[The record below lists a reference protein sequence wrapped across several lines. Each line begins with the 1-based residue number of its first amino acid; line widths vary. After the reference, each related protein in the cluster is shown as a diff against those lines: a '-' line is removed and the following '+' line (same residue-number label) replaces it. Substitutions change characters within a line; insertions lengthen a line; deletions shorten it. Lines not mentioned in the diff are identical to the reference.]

1 MSKKTQK
8 YEPPA
13 GALPNPEVDS
23 CDHVDDDNDG
33 ICDSCG
39 VEVEVETTSD
49 DDKTEIDP
57 PPSTA
62 HATAP
67 EPYIAPK
74 QYYVKS
80 NVGCPYYNGK
90 SYKAGDVMPL
100 TEADAPR
107 WTKFVEYR

>member
-39 VEVEVETTSD
+39 VEVEVETTSEED
-49 DDKTEIDP
+49 GPEP
-57 PPSTA
+57 APVLSTA
-62 HATAP
+62 DTHAH
-67 EPYIAPK
+67 APK